1 MKTMLYFWVC
11 LSVMGLTNFAQ
22 ASDVEFVS
30 TGQGQVSGSDA
41 VIADD
46 PYAGRKVPESAFK
59 GNSATQKPYGDECQD
74 DMCQRAKQRQTSEGS
89 DWRGDVKSGLH
100 QGYGGGEQKPVTA
113 PEAQPQ
119 APQSQAP

>member
-1 MKTMLYFWVC
+1 M
-11 LSVMGLTNFAQ
+11 
-22 ASDVEFVS
+22 
-30 TGQGQVSGSDA
+30 SGSDA

-59 GNSATQKPYGDECQD
+59 GNPATQKPYGEECQD

-100 QGYGGGEQKPVTA
+100 PGYGTDAQKPASA
-113 PEAQPQ
+113 PEVPS
-119 APQSQAP
+119 SQAQ